1 MTKKKFIELSK
12 EEQHRLHN
20 TVQNL
25 RRRNMSMHEVADVIG
40 LSQEDVA
47 LNLWFGIN
55 PNEKDE
61 LSIASKVFVKHVNK
75 DERKFYR
82 KNFLRAFDI
91 MRRLEE
97 EFTSMRFVPDSN
109 KELNEMRQ
117 ILNLRYPKR
126 KRKSRKG
133 VG

>member
-12 EEQHRLHN
+12 EEQHHLHN

-25 RRRNMSMHEVADVIG
+25 RRRGMSMHEVADVIG

-61 LSIASKVFVKHVNK
+61 LTIADKVFVKHVNK

-97 EFTSMRFVPDSN
+97 EFTSMRFVPESN
-109 KELNEMRQ
+109 KELKEVRK
-117 ILNLRYPKR
+117 ILSLRYPKR
-126 KRKSRKG
+126 KTKRRKG